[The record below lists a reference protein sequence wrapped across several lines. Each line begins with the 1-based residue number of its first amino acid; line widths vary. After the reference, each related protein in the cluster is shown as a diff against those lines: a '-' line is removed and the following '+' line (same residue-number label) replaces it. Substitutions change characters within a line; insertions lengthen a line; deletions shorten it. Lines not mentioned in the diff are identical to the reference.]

1 MAGISVHR
9 VSKSYELRDGQKL
22 ALHEVDLEV
31 RDGEFICLL
40 GPSGC
45 GKSTLLNILSGM
57 DSDYQGSL
65 RFTQAAR
72 KERTASETRPV
83 MSYMFQDS
91 RLLPW
96 LTVRENIRFVLD
108 GRRTKESSE
117 RIERWLERVGLNGY
131 GDYYPMQLSTGMQQR
146 VSVARALIRNPELL
160 FMDEPFS
167 SLDELTA
174 LRMREE
180 LLELWREQG
189 CTVVFVTHNPLEAVF
204 LADRVVIMTPSP
216 GRIVEEMRLDA
227 HFPRPRDTDDPRLWE
242 LSREAVKKLM
252 GGEHERKQQEAHC

>member
-1 MAGISVHR
+1 MAGISVQHI
-9 VSKSYELRDGQKL
+9 SKSYPLRNGGEKL
-22 ALHEVDLEV
+22 ALQDVELEIG
-31 RDGEFICLL
+31 DGEFVCLL

-57 DSDYQGSL
+57 DSDYRGEV
-65 RFTQAAR
+65 RFPHLPTDEA
-72 KERTASETRPV
+72 RPV

-117 RIERWLERVGLNGY
+117 RIERWLGRVGLDGY

-146 VSVARALIRNPELL
+146 VSVARALIRKPDLL

-180 LLELWREQG
+180 LLGLWRDLG

-204 LADRVVIMTPSP
+204 LADRLLIMSPSP
-216 GRIVEEMRLDA
+216 GRITAEIRVTDLL
-227 HFPRPRDTDDPRLWE
+227 PRPRDADDRRVWE
-242 LSREAVKKLM
+242 LSRRAVRHLQ
-252 GGEHERKQQEAHC
+252 RTS

>member
-9 VSKSYELRDGQKL
+9 VSKSYGLRDGQKL
-22 ALHEVDLEV
+22 ALHEVDLEIGG
-31 RDGEFICLL
+31 GEFVCLL

-57 DSDYQGSL
+57 DSDHRGEV
-65 RFTQAAR
+65 RFTRLSSDEAQ
-72 KERTASETRPV
+72 PV

-96 LTVRENIRFVLD
+96 LSVRENIRFVLD
-108 GRRTKESSE
+108 GRRTKESAE
-117 RIERWLERVGLNGY
+117 RIEGWLERVGLGGY

-146 VSVARALIRNPELL
+146 VSVARALIRKPDLL

-180 LLELWREQG
+180 LLGLWRDLG

-204 LADRVVIMTPSP
+204 LADRLLIMSPSP
-216 GRIVEEMRLDA
+216 GRITAEIRVTDLL
-227 HFPRPRDTDDPRLWE
+227 PRPRDADDRGVWE
-242 LSREAVKKLM
+242 LSRRAVRYLRGADPSEKLSS
-252 GGEHERKQQEAHC
+252 R